1 MKKTAYFFAL
11 LLFIACTTVPL
22 TGRKQMKIISDA
34 ELNAMAFQQYG
45 QFIATAKLSSN
56 KAQAAM
62 IQRVGE
68 RITNAVNE
76 YLMTVDRQ
84 NITEGFEWEFNLV
97 DDPSVNAWAM
107 PGGKIVFYSGI
118 LPLCQDEAGVA
129 VVMGHE
135 IAHIIAGHGNE
146 RMSQGLLAN
155 LGIAA
160 LDQALQK
167 EPEKTRNILL
177 GAVGAGAQVG
187 ILLPFSRTH
196 EKEADRLGLIFMTM
210 AGYDPHSAPAFWER
224 MMEMSAGNEP
234 PEFLSTH
241 PSSASRVADLKASIP
256 EALSYKN

>member
-1 MKKTAYFFAL
+1 MKKTVYFFAL
-11 LLFIACTTVPL
+11 LVFVACSTVPM
-22 TGRKQMKIISDA
+22 TGRKQMKIISDT

-45 QFIATAKLSSN
+45 QFIASAKLSAD
-56 KAQAAM
+56 KANAAM

-68 RITNAVNE
+68 KLTTTVEA
-76 YLMTVDRQ
+76 YLASIERSNLTKD
-84 NITEGFEWEFNLV
+84 FEWEFNLV

-118 LPLCQDEAGVA
+118 LPLCKDEAGVA

-155 LGIAA
+155 FGIAV
-160 LDQALQK
+160 LDQALK
-167 EPEKTRNILL
+167 EKPEETRNILL

-196 EKEADRLGLIFMTM
+196 EKEADRIGLIIMTM
-210 AGYDPHSAPAFWER
+210 AGYDPHTAPAFWER
-224 MMEMSAGNEP
+224 MMKNSEGHGT

-241 PSSASRVADLKASIP
+241 PSSESRVADLKASIP
-256 EALSYKN
+256 EALTYRK